1 MDSDRSVSP
10 SNWASGINVLAGIW
24 LIISPWVLSF
34 GGHPTAVWNSVI
46 LGIVVLLFA
55 LGAMSS
61 KFSGPSWWNV
71 VFGIWLIISPWVLG
85 FASLSTAATNAV
97 VLGIIVL
104 ILALVAATA
113 KAAPGRRTTA

>member
-1 MDSDRSVSP
+1 MDSDRSVVP
-10 SNWASGINVLAGIW
+10 ATWASGINVLAGIW

-46 LGIVVLLFA
+46 LGILVLLFA

-61 KFSGPSWWNV
+61 LFSGPSWWNV
-71 VFGIWLIISPWVLG
+71 LFGIWLIISPWVLG
-85 FASLSTAATNAV
+85 FAELSAATTNAV

-104 ILALVAATA
+104 ILGLVAATM
-113 KAAPGRRTTA
+113 KSAPGRRTTA